1 MPPVRQI
8 FRFVAVAH
16 SLMLT
21 FLAAITSLLSFRL
34 RSRASLELE
43 VIALRHQL
51 AVLKRRRLGRTK
63 LFYADRLLWIWL
75 YRIWPQAINAM
86 VLVKPTTVLQWH
98 RRGFRFVWRWQSG
111 ARRPGRPRLASDVR
125 SLIRQMS
132 RANPLWGAPRI
143 HGELLKIGIEVSQAT
158 VGRYMTWRPKD
169 PPPPGA
175 ASCKTTRQTSP
186 QSTCLWLPP

>member
-75 YRIWPQAINAM
+75 YRIWPQAANLL
-86 VLVKPTTVLQWH
+86 VLVKPTTLLQWH
-98 RRGFRFVWRWQSG
+98 RKASGSRGGGDRQPESDRLGLPGDTHDIPTSHRKHCRCAGASSNRFPVGCKDRVN
-111 ARRPGRPRLASDVR
+111 VR
-125 SLIRQMS
+125 YFGSNSLS
-132 RANPLWGAPRI
+132 
-143 HGELLKIGIEVSQAT
+143 
-158 VGRYMTWRPKD
+158 
-169 PPPPGA
+169 
-175 ASCKTTRQTSP
+175 
-186 QSTCLWLPP
+186 

>member
-98 RRGFRFVWRWQSG
+98 RRGFRFVWRLRAG
-111 ARRPGRPRLASDVR
+111 ARRPGRPRL
-125 SLIRQMS
+125 
-132 RANPLWGAPRI
+132 
-143 HGELLKIGIEVSQAT
+143 
-158 VGRYMTWRPKD
+158 
-169 PPPPGA
+169 
-175 ASCKTTRQTSP
+175 
-186 QSTCLWLPP
+186 